1 MNIVEAF
8 VKIKGH
14 LIILISGL
22 SGSGK
27 TKLGKN
33 ISGLFNMKLINE
45 KDYLKKD
52 YNKQEIL
59 PNNVKIINWDSD
71 DIYDWDNLNR
81 DVLEQSKKGV
91 IVVGSAFPVNKLG
104 FTADFHIHI
113 KLSKQNILKRRLE
126 HSERHK
132 KKYDNSLQQIIFNSF
147 TYPYYIDMI
156 SRSSVTK
163 FINSN
168 EFMIS
173 CEGTNEECYENKI
186 YDAAFDYLMDQIGR
200 NIYNN

>member
-14 LIILISGL
+14 LIVLISGL

-27 TKLGKN
+27 TRLGQN
-33 ISGLFNMKLINE
+33 ISKLFNMKLINE
-45 KDYLKKD
+45 KDYLKKN
-52 YNKQEIL
+52 YGELATL

-71 DIYDWDNLNR
+71 DIYDWEKLNEDILR
-81 DVLEQSKKGV
+81 NSKKGV
-91 IVVGSAFPVNKLG
+91 IVTGSAFPANKLE

-113 KLSKQNILKRRLE
+113 KLSKQNILKRRLQ
-126 HSERHK
+126 HSEKHK
-132 KKYDNSLQQIIFNSF
+132 KEHDIAIQQIIFNNL
-147 TYPYYIDMI
+147 TYPYYIDAV
-156 SRSSVTK
+156 SRSNINK

-168 EFMIS
+168 DYMIS
-173 CEGTNEECYENKI
+173 CEEAGENCYDDKI
-186 YDAAFDYLMDQIGR
+186 YDSAFDYLMDQIGR